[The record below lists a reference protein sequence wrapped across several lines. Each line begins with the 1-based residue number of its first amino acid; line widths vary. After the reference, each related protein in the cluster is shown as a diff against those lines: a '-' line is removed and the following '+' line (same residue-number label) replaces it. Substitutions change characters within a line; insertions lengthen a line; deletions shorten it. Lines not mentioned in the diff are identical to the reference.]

1 VAIEYIRE
9 RKTWIKEKFSGDV
22 PLRDHVGLR
31 MSFWDEYVNRVSEP
45 FIAEIRVIGESFK
58 YYTADE
64 GQRLVLVYEETWD
77 EAMKF
82 LEQETTS
89 QKSQASLQKS

>member
-31 MSFWDEYVNRVSEP
+31 MSFWDECVNRVSEP

-82 LEQETTS
+82 LEQEA
-89 QKSQASLQKS
+89 KSQESHALP